1 MSTQEEGR
9 FGKSDLVGCLSLKFL
24 FSVTQTHTFPLPFIL
39 SVPGLSLEPSDALD
53 FSLLL
58 SSLLRCFSFLRRA
71 GITILGCSRHFS
83 SLAFLHL
90 AKLVWVS
97 YTPIW
102 APGAL
107 QVVAGHPAP
116 PLSLAWS
123 PESAPSLP
131 KPNQTWGRSR
141 NSQYLKAYSQVRA
154 PIHFTF
160 FLISTPWTL
169 SLCSPHHV
177 CICLLHL
184 SSFLKPTSAAL
195 WHKFFAFCLSWLFT
209 FLSWVVFRKL

>member
-1 MSTQEEGR
+1 M
-9 FGKSDLVGCLSLKFL
+9 LFL
-24 FSVTQTHTFPLPFIL
+24 FWKAVITTL
-39 SVPGLSLEPSDALD
+39 S
-53 FSLLL
+53 
-58 SSLLRCFSFLRRA
+58 
-71 GITILGCSRHFS
+71 CSYHFS

-107 QVVAGHPAP
+107 QVVAGHPTP
-116 PLSLAWS
+116 PLGLAWS

-154 PIHFTF
+154 PVHFTF
-160 FLISTPWTL
+160 SLISMPWPL
-169 SLCSPHHV
+169 LCSPHHV

-184 SSFLKPTSAAL
+184 SSFLKPTSATL
-195 WHKFFAFCLSWLFT
+195 WHIFFAFCLPLL
-209 FLSWVVFRKL
+209 FLSWVVFREQQMVSFYLGCRGMVGNGGLVSKLRGPEK